1 MGRPQKKE
9 REENALSSVR
19 NEKKFFEKL
28 ATFIVDKRNLFFFL
42 YIVMLI
48 FCVISTGW
56 VSVCNDI
63 TAYLSDETETKKGLK
78 IVEEELT
85 MYGTARVMVSN
96 ITADIGESLAEQ
108 IGEIEGVSSV
118 TFDRSEEHF
127 KESSALFDV
136 TFAGETADE
145 ISEEAMVEMKA
156 LLEPYTAY
164 INSDVGYSLVDMVAY
179 EMLVIL
185 IVAVII
191 IFLVLLMTSRSYA
204 ELPVLLM
211 TFGAAAV
218 MNMGTNYW
226 FGEISFVSNSVAVV
240 LQLALAIDYA
250 IILLHR
256 YIEEKATHDTR
267 EACIIALA
275 NAIPAISS
283 SSLTTISG
291 LLAMTFMQFKIGY
304 DLGIVL
310 IKAIFFSLLS
320 VFTLMPGLL
329 MLFANAIEKTKHRSF
344 IPRIDAWGRFVYKT
358 RRIGVCVFLLLVAG
372 GFYFSMKC
380 PFSYS
385 YNSTVTARMNDS
397 QVARV
402 KIEELFGAQN
412 MIAVLVPGGDYE
424 SEKALIRQLEAYDEV
439 TSAMGLASIEAMD
452 GYTLTDKLTPRQFS
466 EMTDMDYEVV
476 QLIYAAYAVNDES
489 YGKIIGG
496 LDSYGVPLIDMF
508 LFVYDQVQDG
518 VVTLDGEMGNEL
530 DEMCSQLMNAKKQMQ
545 GENYSCLVAYLDLP
559 EDSEET
565 FAFLD
570 TIHRE
575 AEKYYDA
582 DQVYLMGNSTS
593 AYDLAKSFERDN
605 ILVSV
610 LSIVFVIIVLLIT
623 FRSVGLPVLLILVIQ
638 GSIWLNFSVPALTDT
653 PLFFLG
659 YLIVTAIQM
668 GANIDYAIVIS
679 TWYAELKEKMSK
691 KEAIIQTLTLSFPT
705 VMTSGVIMA
714 SSGLLIGMITTE
726 PVISVLGV
734 CVGRGTVI
742 SMVMVM
748 LILPQ
753 LLVLGDALVEK
764 TRFSIKT
771 PELVRTGKN
780 VGTMFVNGHVRGKIS
795 GVVDANMYGVIHGE
809 VSAMMDIG
817 AVSEENGQKKTAG
830 PQESDSAD
838 RTQETVHQKEQDSAA
853 QQQEQCGA
861 AKRQSKEG
869 DRL

>member
-1 MGRPQKKE
+1 MSKVP
-9 REENALSSVR
+9 
-19 NEKKFFEKL
+19 NEKKFFERL

-42 YIVMLI
+42 YIAAVI
-48 FCVISTGW
+48 FCVIATGW

-78 IVEEELT
+78 IVQEELT

-96 ITADIGESLAEQ
+96 ITADIGEALAEQ
-108 IGEIEGVSSV
+108 IGEIEGISSV
-118 TFDRSEEHF
+118 TFDRSQEHF
-127 KESSALFDV
+127 RESSALFDV
-136 TFAGETADE
+136 VFAGETADE
-145 ISEEAMVEMKA
+145 ISEEAMAELKA

-164 INSDVGYSLVDMVAY
+164 INSDVGYSMVDTVAY

-185 IVAVII
+185 IVAVVI

-211 TFGAAAV
+211 TFGMAAIL
-218 MNMGTNYW
+218 NMGTNYW

-256 YIEEKATHDTR
+256 YIEERAEHDTR

-329 MLFANAIEKTKHRSF
+329 MLFANAIEKTKHKSF

-358 RRIGVCVFLLLVAG
+358 RRIGVCIFLVLVVG
-372 GFYFSMKC
+372 GCYFSQKC
-380 PFSYS
+380 PFAYS

-397 QVARV
+397 QVARL

-412 MIAVLVPGGDYE
+412 MIAVLVPRGDYE
-424 SEKALIRQLEAYDEV
+424 SEKALIRQLETYEEV

-466 EMTDMDYEVV
+466 EMTDMDYEMV

-489 YGKIIGG
+489 YGKIVGG

-508 LFVYDQVQDG
+508 LFVYEQIQDG
-518 VVTLDGEMGNEL
+518 MVTLEGDVGETL
-530 DEMCSQLMNAKKQMQ
+530 DAMCGQLMSAKKQMQ
-545 GENYSCLVAYLDLP
+545 GENYSCLVVYLDLP
-559 EDSEET
+559 DDSEET

-593 AYDLAKSFERDN
+593 AYDLEKSFERDN

-638 GSIWLNFSVPALTDT
+638 GSIWMNFSVPALTDT

-679 TWYAELKEKMSK
+679 TWYAELKERMPK
-691 KEAIIQTLTLSFPT
+691 KEAIIQTLNLSFPT
-705 VMTSGVIMA
+705 VMTSGTIMA
-714 SSGLLIGMITTE
+714 SAGLLIGMITTE

-771 PELVRTGKN
+771 PELVRTEKSA
-780 VGTMFVNGHVRGKIS
+780 GTVFVNGHVRGKIS

-817 AVSEENGQKKTAG
+817 TAQKTPEQQEAPKQQEAPGRQEVPDQQEAPKQQEAPEQQETPKQQEMPGQKG
-830 PQESDSAD
+830 D
-838 RTQETVHQKEQDSAA
+838 
-853 QQQEQCGA
+853 
-861 AKRQSKEG
+861 G

>member
-1 MGRPQKKE
+1 MSKAP
-9 REENALSSVR
+9 EEKN
-19 NEKKFFEKL
+19 FFEKL

-42 YIVMLI
+42 YIAAII

-78 IVEEELT
+78 IVQEELT

-136 TFAGETADE
+136 IFAGETTDE
-145 ISEEAMVEMKA
+145 ISEEAMDEMKA
-156 LLEPYTAY
+156 LLEPYTVY
-164 INSDVGYSLVDMVAY
+164 INSEVGYSLVDTVAT
-179 EMLVIL
+179 EMLIIL
-185 IVAVII
+185 IVAVVI
-191 IFLVLLMTSRSYA
+191 IFFVLLMTSRSYA

-211 TFGAAAV
+211 TFGTAAIL
-218 MNMGTNYW
+218 NMGTNYW

-256 YIEEKATHDTR
+256 YIEEKSSHDTR

-291 LLAMTFMQFKIGY
+291 LLAMTFMQFEIGY

-329 MLFANAIEKTKHRSF
+329 MLFANAIEKSKHRSF
-344 IPRIDAWGRFVYKT
+344 IPKIDAWGNFVYKT
-358 RRIGVCVFLLLVAG
+358 RYIGVCVFLVLVMG
-372 GFYFSMKC
+372 GFYFSQKC
-380 PFSYS
+380 PFAYS
-385 YNSTVTARMNDS
+385 YNSTETARMNDS
-397 QVARV
+397 QIARK
-402 KIEELFGAQN
+402 KIEALFGTQN
-412 MIAVLVPGGDYE
+412 MTAVLVPRGDYE
-424 SEKALIRQLEAYDEV
+424 SEKALIKRLETYDEV

-466 EMTDMDYEVV
+466 EMTDMDYEMV
-476 QLIYAAYAVNDES
+476 QLIYAAYALNDES
-489 YGKIIGG
+489 YGKILGN

-508 LFVYDQVQDG
+508 LFVYDQIQDG
-518 VVTLDGEMGNEL
+518 AVTLEGDIADEL
-530 DEMCSQLMNAKKQMQ
+530 DEMCSQLISAKKQMQ
-545 GENYSCLVAYLDLP
+545 GENYSCLVVYLDLP

-565 FAFLD
+565 FDFLE

-575 AEKYYDA
+575 AERYYDA

-593 AYDLAKSFERDN
+593 AYDLAKSFKRDN
-605 ILVSV
+605 ILVNV

-623 FRSVGLPVLLILVIQ
+623 FRSVGLPILLILVIQ
-638 GSIWLNFSVPALTDT
+638 GSIWMNFSVPALTDT
-653 PLFFLG
+653 PLFFMG

-679 TWYAELKEKMSK
+679 TWYAELKDKMPK
-691 KEAIIQTLTLSFPT
+691 KQAIIQTLNLSFPT
-705 VMTSGVIMA
+705 VMTSGTIMA

-771 PELVRTGKN
+771 PELVRTERS
-780 VGTMFVNGHVRGKIS
+780 VGTMFVNGRVRGKIS
-795 GVVDANMYGVIHGE
+795 GVVDANMYGVIRGE

-817 AVSEENGQKKTAG
+817 TVSEAPEETCREQEMPEGQEMSGQQEMAGQK
-830 PQESDSAD
+830 E
-838 RTQETVHQKEQDSAA
+838 
-853 QQQEQCGA
+853 
-861 AKRQSKEG
+861 EG
-869 DRL
+869 GRV

>member
-1 MGRPQKKE
+1 M
-9 REENALSSVR
+9 SSMSQ
-19 NEKKFFEKL
+19 EKNFFTKL

-42 YIVMLI
+42 YIVGLI
-48 FCVISTGW
+48 FCMVATGW
-56 VSVCNDI
+56 VDVCNDI
-63 TAYLSDETETKKGLK
+63 TAYLSDETETKQGLK

-85 MYGTARVMVSN
+85 MYGTARIMVSN
-96 ITADIGESLAEQ
+96 ITADIGEELAERLE
-108 IGEIEGVSSV
+108 EIEGVSSV
-118 TFDRSEEHF
+118 SFDRTNEHF

-136 TFAGETADE
+136 TFAGETEDE
-145 ISEEAMVEMKA
+145 ISEEAMVEVKA

-179 EMLVIL
+179 EMLIIL

-191 IFLVLLMTSRSYA
+191 IFFVLLMTSRSYA

-211 TFGAAAV
+211 TFGAAAL

-256 YIEEKATHDTR
+256 YIEEKAAHDTR

-283 SSLTTISG
+283 SSLTTVSG
-291 LLAMTFMQFKIGY
+291 LLAMTFMQFEIGY

-310 IKAIFFSLLS
+310 IKAILFSLLS

-329 MLFANAIEKTKHRSF
+329 MLFANAIEKTKHKSF
-344 IPRIDAWGRFVYKT
+344 IPNIDLWGRFVYRT
-358 RRIGVCVFLLLVAG
+358 RHIGVCVFLVLVVG
-372 GFYFSMKC
+372 GFYFSQKC

-385 YNSTVTARMNDS
+385 YNSTVTARMNES
-397 QVARV
+397 QIARV
-402 KIEELFGAQN
+402 KIEELFEAQN
-412 MIAVLVPGGDYE
+412 MVAVLVPKGDYE
-424 SEKALIRQLEAYDEV
+424 SEKALIRRLETYDEV

-452 GYTLTDKLTPRQFS
+452 GFTLTDKLTPRQFS
-466 EMTDMDYEVV
+466 EMTDMDYELV
-476 QLIYAAYAVNDES
+476 QLIYAAYALDNEA
-489 YGKIIGG
+489 YGQILGN

-508 LFVYDQVQDG
+508 LFVYDQIQDG
-518 VVTLDGEMGNEL
+518 VITLEGDMADEL
-530 DEMCSQLMNAKKQMQ
+530 DEMCSQLVSAKKQMQ
-545 GENYSCLVAYLDLP
+545 GENYSCLVVYLNLP
-559 EDSEET
+559 EDSDET

-570 TIHRE
+570 TMHRE
-575 AEKYYDA
+575 AERFYDA
-582 DQVYLMGNSTS
+582 DQVYLMGNSVS
-593 AYDLAKSFERDN
+593 AYDLEKSFERDN
-605 ILVSV
+605 ILVNM

-623 FRSVGLPVLLILVIQ
+623 FRSVGMPILLILVIQ
-638 GSIWLNFSVPALTDT
+638 GSIWMNFSVPALTDT

-679 TWYAELKEKMSK
+679 TWYTELKEQMPRKQ
-691 KEAIIQTLTLSFPT
+691 AIIRALNLSFPT
-705 VMTSGVIMA
+705 VMTSGTIMA
-714 SSGLLIGMITTE
+714 SSGILIGMITTE

-753 LLVLGDALVEK
+753 LLVLGDTLVEK

-771 PELVRTGKN
+771 PALVRTKKS
-780 VGTMFVNGHVRGKIS
+780 VGTVFVNGRVRGKIS

-809 VSAMMDIG
+809 VSAMMDMETTVKNQEQEASG
-817 AVSEENGQKKTAG
+817 QEPQKKGQDAQAA
-830 PQESDSAD
+830 PKKEQNV
-838 RTQETVHQKEQDSAA
+838 QETSAGRKTESA
-853 QQQEQCGA
+853 Q
-861 AKRQSKEG
+861 KEG
-869 DRL
+869 DRQ

>member
-1 MGRPQKKE
+1 MSRAPEGK
-9 REENALSSVR
+9 N
-19 NEKKFFEKL
+19 FFEKL

-42 YIVMLI
+42 YIVAVI
-48 FCVISTGW
+48 FCVIATGW

-78 IVEEELT
+78 IVQEELT

-96 ITADIGESLAEQ
+96 ITADIGEDLAEQ

-118 TFDRSEEHF
+118 TFDRTQEHF

-136 TFAGETADE
+136 TFAGETTDE
-145 ISEEAMVEMKA
+145 ISEEAMNEMKA

-164 INSDVGYSLVDMVAY
+164 INSEVGYSLVDTVAT

-191 IFLVLLMTSRSYA
+191 IFFVLLLTSRSYA

-211 TFGAAAV
+211 TFGAAAIL
-218 MNMGTNYW
+218 NMGTNYW

-310 IKAIFFSLLS
+310 IKAIFLSLLS

-344 IPRIDAWGRFVYKT
+344 IPKIDAWGNFVYRT
-358 RRIGVCVFLLLVAG
+358 RHIGVCIFLVLVVG
-372 GFYFSMKC
+372 GCYFSRKC
-380 PFSYS
+380 PFAYS

-397 QVARV
+397 QIARK

-412 MIAVLVPGGDYE
+412 MTAVLVPKGDYE
-424 SEKALIRQLEAYDEV
+424 SEKALIAQLETYDEV

-466 EMTDMDYEVV
+466 EMTDMDYEMVE
-476 QLIYAAYAVNDES
+476 LIYAAYAVREEA
-489 YGKIIGG
+489 YGKILGN
-496 LDSYGVPLIDMF
+496 LDNYGVPLIDMF
-508 LFVYDQVQDG
+508 LFVYDQIQEG
-518 VVTLDGEMGNEL
+518 VVTLEGDMAEEL
-530 DEMCSQLMNAKKQMQ
+530 DEMCSQLISAKKQMQ
-545 GENYSCLVAYLDLP
+545 GENYSCLVVYLDLP

-575 AEKYYDA
+575 AERYYEA

-593 AYDLAKSFERDN
+593 AYDLEKSFERDN

-610 LSIVFVIIVLLIT
+610 LSIVFVIIVLLVT

-638 GSIWLNFSVPALTDT
+638 GSIWMNFSVPALTDT
-653 PLFFLG
+653 PLFFMG

-679 TWYAELKEKMSK
+679 TWYAELKDKMPK
-691 KEAIIQTLTLSFPT
+691 KQAITQTLNLSFPT
-705 VMTSGVIMA
+705 VMTSGTIMA
-714 SSGLLIGMITTE
+714 SAGLLIGMITTE

-771 PELVRTGKN
+771 PELVRTEKN
-780 VGTMFVNGHVRGKIS
+780 VGTMFVNGRVRGKIS

-817 AVSEENGQKKTAG
+817 TVSEAPEGNGQPDCGGITGQQEAPQASDCGEAADRREMPQASDCGETAG
-830 PQESDSAD
+830 QQE
-838 RTQETVHQKEQDSAA
+838 VPGQKE
-853 QQQEQCGA
+853 
-861 AKRQSKEG
+861 EG
-869 DRL
+869 GRI